1 MQKKILSEL
10 REVLDGRLPGVEDL
24 PKLRYTAMVLTE
36 SMRLYPPTWIFIRI
50 AQKDQTLPSGATN
63 PAGAKLYL
71 CQYVIHRN
79 SRYWPNCEQFDPE
92 QFSESAKKKNGTNL
106 RIFPF
111 GGGVR
116 VCIGEDF
123 AKMEGVLVL
132 ASIAQR
138 FALTLYRGR
147 KSYQSSI

>member
-79 SRYWPNCEQFDPE
+79 SRYWPNSEQFDPE

-106 RIFPF
+106 RFF
-111 GGGVR
+111 R
-116 VCIGEDF
+116 SGEVSGF
-123 AKMEGVLVL
+123 VSGKTSPKWKE
-132 ASIAQR
+132 S
-138 FALTLYRGR
+138 
-147 KSYQSSI
+147 